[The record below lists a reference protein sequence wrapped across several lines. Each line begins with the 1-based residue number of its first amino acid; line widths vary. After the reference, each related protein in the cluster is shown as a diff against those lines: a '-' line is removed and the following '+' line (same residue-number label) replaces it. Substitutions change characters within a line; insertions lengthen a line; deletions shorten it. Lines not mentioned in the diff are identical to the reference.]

1 MIFTEFDP
9 NKKLT
14 HKDLRK
20 IIPNFATKWK
30 DIGIELSIS
39 NLDTYEKNHNPT
51 EEKFKR
57 MLQLWLKEN
66 AKPIDEL
73 CDDFHKGLRGI
84 KLNAAAKEFKENYE
98 KFKTEKLLKKLA

>member
-1 MIFTEFDP
+1 MHNKIYYVAISSYNFWYYTEFGP

-14 HKDLRK
+14 HKNLRK
-20 IIPNFATKWK
+20 IIPSIATKWK
-30 DIGIELSIS
+30 DIGIELGIG

-57 MLQLWLKEN
+57 MLQLWLREN

-73 CDDFHKGLRGI
+73 SDDFHKGLQGI
-84 KLNAAAKEFKENYE
+84 KLNAAAK
-98 KFKTEKLLKKLA
+98 